1 MRLKIFSN
9 YSPNFDPIKRHKTQI
24 KFLIFHYTGMK
35 REFDAINKLTN
46 FKFDVSCHYFIKNNG
61 KTSVMVPDLYVAWH
75 AGKSR
80 WKNYKSLNK
89 YSIGIEISNP
99 GHDYN
104 YKKFSKKQI
113 QSLIKLT
120 KILIKKYKINSK
132 NILGHSDVAP
142 ERKKDPGEKFPWEEL
157 SKQGIGLWHSLS
169 VESLKK
175 NRKIELDKFSKKMF
189 YNNLSKIGYVIKK
202 NENSKNIKFNNYI
215 IKAFQRRFRQELV
228 NGKLDKEC
236 LIISNNLA
244 KKFS

>member
-9 YSPNFDPIKRHKTQI
+9 YSPNFNQVKRNSNQI

-35 REFDAINKLTN
+35 REFDAIKKLTK
-46 FKFDVSCHYFIKNNG
+46 FKSDVSCHYFINNNG

-80 WKNYKSLNK
+80 WKYYKSLNR

-99 GHDYN
+99 GHNYN
-104 YKKFSKKQI
+104 YKKFSKNQI
-113 QSLIKLT
+113 QSLIKLS

-142 ERKKDPGEKFPWEEL
+142 ERKKDPGEKFPWKEL
-157 SKQGIGLWHSLS
+157 AKQDIGLWHSLS
-169 VESLKK
+169 MQSLKK
-175 NRKIELDKFSKKMF
+175 NRKIELDKVSKKMF

-202 NENSKNIKFNNYI
+202 TENSKNRKFNNYI

-228 NGKLDKEC
+228 NGKIDKEC
-236 LIISNNLA
+236 LIISDNLV

>member
-35 REFDAINKLTN
+35 NELDAINKLTN
-46 FKFDVSCHYFIKNNG
+46 FKSNVSCHYFIKNNG
-61 KTSVMVPDLYVAWH
+61 ETSIMVPDLYVAWH

-80 WKNYKSLNK
+80 WKYYKSLNR

-99 GHDYN
+99 GHEYN

-113 QSLIKLT
+113 QSLINLS

-132 NILGHSDVAP
+132 NILGHSDIAP
-142 ERKKDPGEKFPWEEL
+142 ERKKDPGEKFPWKEL
-157 SKQGIGLWHSLS
+157 SKKGIGLWHSLS
-169 VESLKK
+169 IQSLKK
-175 NRKIELDKFSKKMF
+175 NRKIELDKVSKKMF

-202 NENSKNIKFNNYI
+202 TENSKNRKFNNYI
-215 IKAFQRRFRQELV
+215 VKAFQRRFRQELI

-244 KKFS
+244 KKFL

>member
-9 YSPNFDPIKRHKTQI
+9 YSPNFDAIKRRKTQI

-35 REFDAINKLTN
+35 KESDAINKLTN
-46 FKFDVSCHYFIKNNG
+46 LKSNVSCHYFIKNNG
-61 KTSVMVPDLYVAWH
+61 EISVMVPDLYVAWH
-75 AGKSR
+75 SGKSS
-80 WKNYKSLNK
+80 WKHYKSLNR

-99 GHDYN
+99 GHDFN

-113 QSLIKLT
+113 QSLIKLSKT
-120 KILIKKYKINSK
+120 LIKKYKINSK
-132 NILGHSDVAP
+132 HILGHSDVAP
-142 ERKKDPGEKFPWEEL
+142 ERKKDPGEKFPWKEL

-169 VESLKK
+169 IQSLKK
-175 NRKIELDKFSKKMF
+175 NRKIELDKVSKKIF
-189 YNNLSKIGYVIKK
+189 FKNLSKIGYVMKK
-202 NENSKNIKFNNYI
+202 TENSKNRKLKNYI
-215 IKAFQRRFRQELV
+215 VKAFQRRFRQELV

>member
-35 REFDAINKLTN
+35 NELDAINKLTN
-46 FKFDVSCHYFIKNNG
+46 FKSNVSCHYFIKNNG
-61 KTSVMVPDLYVAWH
+61 ETSIMVPDLYVAWH

-80 WKNYKSLNK
+80 WKYYKSLNR
-89 YSIGIEISNP
+89 YSIGIEISNQ
-99 GHDYN
+99 GHEYN

-113 QSLIKLT
+113 QSLIKLS

-132 NILGHSDVAP
+132 NILGHSDIAP
-142 ERKKDPGEKFPWEEL
+142 ERKKDPGEKFPWKEL
-157 SKQGIGLWHSLS
+157 SKKGIGLWHSLS
-169 VESLKK
+169 IQSLKK
-175 NRKIELDKFSKKMF
+175 NRKIELDKVSKKMF

-202 NENSKNIKFNNYI
+202 TENSKNRKFNNYI
-215 IKAFQRRFRQELV
+215 VKAFQRRFRQELV

>member
-9 YSPNFDPIKRHKTQI
+9 YSPSFDPIKRQKTQI

-35 REFDAINKLTN
+35 KEFDAINKLTN
-46 FKFDVSCHYFIKNNG
+46 FKSDVSCHYFIKNNG
-61 KTSVMVPDLYVAWH
+61 ETSVMVPDLYVAWH

-80 WKNYKSLNK
+80 WKHYKSLNK
-89 YSIGIEISNP
+89 YSIGIEINNP

-113 QSLIKLT
+113 QSLIKLS

-142 ERKKDPGEKFPWEEL
+142 ERKKDPGEKFPWKEL

-169 VESLKK
+169 IQSLKK
-175 NRKIELDKFSKKMF
+175 NRKIELDKVSKKMF
-189 YNNLSKIGYVIKK
+189 YNNLSKIGYVMKK
-202 NENSKNIKFNNYI
+202 TQNSKNSKFNNYI
-215 IKAFQRRFRQELV
+215 VKAFQRRFRQELI